1 MLNWLVHDRGIE
13 PHIPVF
19 TDPEP
24 TSRPSCLL
32 SVSGETQHQ
41 SGKESRSFD
50 HVIGDTS
57 RVPSS
62 SFPARTR
69 PVQLPALHQQRHAD
83 NNWMGFPEAD
93 WPTHLISQASP
104 SEKRSRL

>member
-1 MLNWLVHDRGIE
+1 
-13 PHIPVF
+13 
-19 TDPEP
+19 
-24 TSRPSCLL
+24 LL
-32 SVSGETQHQ
+32 GVSAQTQHQ

-62 SFPARTR
+62 SSPLVHK
-69 PVQLPALHQQRHAD
+69 PIQLPALHQQRHAD
-83 NNWMGFPEAD
+83 NNGTGFPEAD